1 LSFFVCKKKT
11 KGGKNGQGEKTNKI
25 KSDSGNVTDMQRAGE
40 VMQVNELDAIPKP
53 PKDFDKKALEVW
65 NISTKALFNIG
76 LLYGEDIQKLEQYC
90 RYCSLSLKAKLIL
103 DKQGIILKEV
113 NQGGHE
119 YHTKNKW
126 WSIMMEA
133 DKQMIKLSQEFG
145 FSPAARTKI
154 SMPTKQDNDLD
165 KQMFG

>member
-1 LSFFVCKKKT
+1 MGRPKKPK
-11 KGGKNGQGEKTNKI
+11 KLKAIQGTLQTCRELER
-25 KSDSGNVTDMQRAGE
+25 S
-40 VMQVNELDAIPKP
+40 MQVNQLNAIPSP
-53 PKDFDKKALEVW
+53 PKDFDKKAMQVW

-119 YHTKNKW
+119 YHAKNKW
-126 WSIMMEA
+126 WSVMLEA

>member
-1 LSFFVCKKKT
+1 MGRAKKPKKLKAIQGTLSPCR
-11 KGGKNGQGEKTNKI
+11 ELAR
-25 KSDSGNVTDMQRAGE
+25 SMQAT
-40 VMQVNELDAIPKP
+40 QLDAIPSP
-53 PKDFDKKALEVW
+53 PKDFDQKAMQVW

>member
-1 LSFFVCKKKT
+1 MGRAKKPKKLKAIQGTLSPCR
-11 KGGKNGQGEKTNKI
+11 ELER
-25 KSDSGNVTDMQRAGE
+25 SMQAN
-40 VMQVNELDAIPKP
+40 QLNAIPSP
-53 PKDFDKKALEVW
+53 PKDFDKKAMQVW